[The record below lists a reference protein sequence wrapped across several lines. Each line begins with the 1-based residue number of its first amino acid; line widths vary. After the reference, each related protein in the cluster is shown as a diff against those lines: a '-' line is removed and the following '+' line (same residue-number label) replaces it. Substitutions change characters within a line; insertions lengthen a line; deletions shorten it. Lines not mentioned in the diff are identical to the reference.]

1 MEGDRGCPNFWTWAL
16 RHYSCSKRDHFPK
29 HWVSPEP
36 WLSQAMA
43 GPGDSRARAPVSVT
57 CDLPQDDNN
66 HSNNDCGGGALMT
79 PASLPQ
85 TRTYA
90 GPFVYAL

>member
-1 MEGDRGCPNFWTWAL
+1 
-16 RHYSCSKRDHFPK
+16 
-29 HWVSPEP
+29 
-36 WLSQAMA
+36 MA

-57 CDLPQDDNN
+57 FDLPQDDNN

-90 GPFVYAL
+90 ERFVCAL